1 MQGANM
7 KQLYI
12 SQRINDCIDNEWAD
26 LLTQIDNITQN
37 VIETPSAGNQIKAA
51 LILWADSVDVRT
63 SKLPPEDVELL
74 AHNPSMG
81 LSGNFGA
88 ED

>member
-12 SQRINDCIDNEWAD
+12 SQRINDCINNEWSD
-26 LLTQIDNITQN
+26 LLTQLDNITQS
-37 VIETPSAGNQIKAA
+37 VMETPSAGNQIKAA
-51 LILWADSVDVRT
+51 LILWADSVDVRN
-63 SKLPPEDVELL
+63 SKLPPEDVELF